1 MDWLG
6 VLCFTNLVQ
15 EGQVGNRAPVDTSIE
30 GIVFYQFS
38 SGETSE
44 KQGSYWCIDWR
55 ALCFTNLARGKQEEN
70 RALTDASI
78 GSVVFYYFSSVETSV
93 KQGSYG
99 WIDRKYC
106 GSLI

>member
-30 GIVFYQFS
+30 DILFYQFS

-55 ALCFTNLARGKQEEN
+55 ALCFNNLARGKQEEN
-70 RALTDASI
+70 RAPTDASI
-78 GSVVFYYFSSVETSV
+78 GSVVFY
-93 KQGSYG
+93 
-99 WIDRKYC
+99 
-106 GSLI
+106 

>member
-1 MDWLG
+1 MDWLE

-55 ALCFTNLARGKQEEN
+55 ALCFNNLARGKQEEN

-78 GSVVFYYFSSVETSV
+78 GSVVFY
-93 KQGSYG
+93 
-99 WIDRKYC
+99 
-106 GSLI
+106 